1 MHGPGRHLTA
11 LVATIGL
18 TLLLA
23 ACSGSSGDHPR
34 IDLRAQ
40 KLIGGSA
47 AQESAAGQVGRHAG
61 IVKRA
66 ADNPHGKARAK
77 AIDEDIEAAIERRKS
92 EGLEPELPLS
102 ERRGI
107 YARHAQGSVIR
118 ISRVTGKSNATAAPA
133 FVAVPLCKNVECT
146 ITEATAGFS
155 VTVALREFSGST
167 FVTKDGIT
175 LFRQTPASGAQTI
188 LGSVMDHSAFASFV
202 RTDKVGSHIPGN
214 VGGVV
219 TYTTRYGVAGGDL
232 TGSRPVTATWQ
243 GLMVGHTP
251 ASGDEPVNEL
261 LGGSTLA
268 YDASANS
275 LDVNLTGIRNLTK
288 NRAHSIESITVPGL
302 SVSTTGEFTTA
313 PGTVT
318 EINGAF
324 YGPADTEAAHAEV
337 AGTIYHSGTGAF
349 SGAFGAKKRQ

>member
-18 TLLLA
+18 TLSLA

-34 IDLRAQ
+34 LDLRAQ
-40 KLIGGSA
+40 KLIGGSV
-47 AQESAAGQVGRHAG
+47 AQDNITAQAGRLDG

-66 ADNPHGKARAK
+66 EANPHGKARAK
-77 AIDEDIEAAIERRKS
+77 AIDEDIEAAIERLKG
-92 EGLEPELPLS
+92 EGKKPELSLS
-102 ERRGI
+102 ERRAI
-107 YARHAQGSVIR
+107 YDRYQAGSVIQ
-118 ISRVTGKSNATAAPA
+118 ISRVTGESNATAAPT

-146 ITEATAGFS
+146 ITETTTDFS
-155 VTVALREFSGST
+155 DTVSLRAFTGDP

-175 LFRQTPASGAQTI
+175 LFRQTRAQNV

-202 RTDKVGSHIPGN
+202 KKDKVGSYIPGN
-214 VGGVV
+214 VGGIV

-232 TGSRPVTATWQ
+232 TGSRPVMATWQ
-243 GLMVGHTP
+243 GLMVGHTHD
-251 ASGDEPVNEL
+251 ADGDEL
-261 LGGSTLA
+261 LGSSTLA
-268 YDASANS
+268 YAAGADTV
-275 LDVNLTGIRNLTK
+275 DVSLTGINNLTK

-302 SVSTTGEFTTA
+302 SVNATGEFA
-313 PGTVT
+313 GGAAT

-324 YGPADTEAAHAEV
+324 YGPAHAEA
-337 AGTIYHSGTGAF
+337 AGTIYHSGAGAF